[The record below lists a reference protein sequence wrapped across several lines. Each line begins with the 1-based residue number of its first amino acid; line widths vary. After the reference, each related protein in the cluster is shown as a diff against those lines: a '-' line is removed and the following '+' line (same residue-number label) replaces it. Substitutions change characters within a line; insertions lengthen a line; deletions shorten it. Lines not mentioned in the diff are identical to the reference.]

1 MTPMRL
7 LVNIPYHVVIDDAAV
22 INIVAE
28 SPEGFFGI
36 LPHRRDCIAA
46 LVPGILSFESEGQP
60 EQYVAIDEGVLIK
73 TGLDVLVSVRNA
85 VSGRNL
91 EDMKELVEQE
101 YLNRSEQEQNVRL
114 VLAKI
119 ENDFT
124 RLFHEVHHE

>member
-1 MTPMRL
+1 MTSMRL
-7 LVNIPYHVVIDDAAV
+7 IINIPYHVVIDDAAV
-22 INIVAE
+22 LNIIAE

-73 TGLDVLVSVRNA
+73 TGFDVQVSVRNA
-85 VSGRNL
+85 VAGRNL

-101 YLNRSEQEQNVRL
+101 YRNRSDQEQNVRL